1 MCTKF
6 KIIGFNLKTVEIMN
20 NMKLQIKVSAFV
32 CSIIIS
38 ISIEKGMDPALMI
51 ERGPNIQLTSKLN
64 EFIKIYKCFGQFEEH
79 ELAYSSVKN

>member
-51 ERGPNIQLTSKLN
+51 ERGPNILTPKLN

-79 ELAYSSVKN
+79 ELACSSVKN